1 MRFGDILQMRESTLK
16 RFLRLPKFD
25 EHLALHWMDASSAH
39 GDLRLYEFA
48 KERYEAIPVET
59 ITPKLLV
66 TGRDLIAAG
75 YRPGPEF
82 KAMLEAAEDA
92 QLEGHVTT
100 TEEGMA
106 VVKGRFGGPSL

>member
-1 MRFGDILQMRESTLK
+1 
-16 RFLRLPKFD
+16 
-25 EHLALHWMDASSAH
+25 
-39 GDLRLYEFA
+39 LYEFA
-48 KERYEAIPVET
+48 KERYEAAPVET
-59 ITPKLLV
+59 MRPKLLV

-100 TEEGMA
+100 TEEGMG
-106 VVKGRFGGPSL
+106 VVRERFGGPSH